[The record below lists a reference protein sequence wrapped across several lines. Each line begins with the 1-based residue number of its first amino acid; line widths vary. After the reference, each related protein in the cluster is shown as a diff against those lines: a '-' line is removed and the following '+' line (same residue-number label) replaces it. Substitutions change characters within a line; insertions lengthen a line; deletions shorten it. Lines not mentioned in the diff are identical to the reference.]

1 VHTQRLKAIQIPSGT
16 LSLLESFATSIMGSA
31 AGARVIRTL
40 QELPPRH
47 RERVGAGGDQQYLWY
62 AWEEGGRVRMVT
74 GALSLERS
82 RERGRPVLE
91 ARIYDENGLL
101 DESGT
106 WVRTAGDGW
115 ERSDW

>member
-1 VHTQRLKAIQIPSGT
+1 MHTQRLKAIQIPSGT
-16 LSLLESFATSIMGSA
+16 LSLLESFATSNLRPA
-31 AGARVIRTL
+31 AGARGIRTL

-47 RERVGAGGDQQYLWY
+47 RERVGPGGDQPYLWH
-62 AWEEGGRVRMVT
+62 AWDEAGRVRMVT
-74 GALSLERS
+74 GALSLEHS

-106 WVRTAGDGW
+106 WVRTAD
-115 ERSDW
+115 DWDRCDW